1 MLAGGL
7 PAQDWRFL
15 VDLTMHNR
23 LHSMH
28 LVPVSVE
35 SIRINQPLPFPLMDK
50 NGVLLAKRSFIIDS
64 KEDLADIAQRGG
76 GLFID
81 VADSEA
87 HHRAYVE
94 RLHGLVRD
102 GKSLG
107 EIAGAQITGDLL
119 GNRGAQ
125 DDERPDWLDLQVQA
139 NALLRDSNPAQ
150 FMDRMDRLSAQL
162 SRHSRRNPDGTLFAL
177 IHLSGTEVHMYS
189 ATHAMLVSVMC
200 GLAAREVLKW
210 PQDKE
215 TLLCKAAL
223 TMNLGMTG
231 LQDQLTKQVE
241 APSPAQR
248 QAIDGHAAKSVDML
262 AAMGVSDAVW
272 LEAVRD
278 HHTQTPGRLQ
288 SRTEAQQIARL
299 IQRADMFGAR
309 LAPRASRVPVSPAAA
324 MQACYFD
331 ENRLVDE
338 AGAALIKAVGIYQP
352 GSFVRLATDE
362 VAVVIKRGLNTS
374 TPRVAVL
381 VNRSGMPTLEPTIR
395 ETSTRDFRVVASVPH
410 RDVKV
415 QINLERLLPLTAT
428 PASDRPW

>member
-1 MLAGGL
+1 
-7 PAQDWRFL
+7 
-15 VDLTMHNR
+15 
-23 LHSMH
+23 MH

-50 NGVLLAKRSFIIDS
+50 NGILLAKRSFIIDS
-64 KEDLADIAQRGG
+64 KEDLAEIAQRGG

-107 EIAGAQITGDLL
+107 EIADAKITGDLL
-119 GNRGAQ
+119 GGRTVQ

-139 NALLRDSNPAQ
+139 NALLRDGNPAQ
-150 FMDRMDRLSAQL
+150 FMERLDRLNSQL
-162 SRHSRRNPDGTLFAL
+162 NRHSRRNPDGTLFAL
-177 IHLSGTEVHMYS
+177 IHLSATEMRMYS

-210 PQDKE
+210 PEEQQG
-215 TLLCKAAL
+215 LLCKAAL
-223 TMNLGMTG
+223 TMNLSMTG
-231 LQDQLTKQVE
+231 LQDQLTQQIE
-241 APSPAQR
+241 APTPAQR
-248 QAIDGHAAKSVDML
+248 KVIDAHAAKSADML
-262 AAMGVSDAVW
+262 SDMGVLDAVW

-278 HHTQTPGRLQ
+278 HHTQTPGPLQ
-288 SRTEAQQIARL
+288 SRTPAQQIARL
-299 IQRADMFGAR
+299 IQRADMFAAR
-309 LAPRASRVPVSPAAA
+309 LAPRTSRVPISPAAA

-331 ENRLVDE
+331 ENRQVDE
-338 AGAALIKAVGIYQP
+338 TGAALIKAVGIYQP
-352 GSFVRLATDE
+352 GSYVRLATDE
-362 VAVVIKRGLNTS
+362 VAIVVKRGVNTT

-381 VNRSGMPTLEPTIR
+381 VNRSGMPTLEPTVR
-395 ETSTRDFRVVASVPH
+395 DTSTRDFRIVASVPH

>member
-1 MLAGGL
+1 
-7 PAQDWRFL
+7 
-15 VDLTMHNR
+15 
-23 LHSMH
+23 MH

-50 NGVLLAKRSFIIDS
+50 NGVLLAKRSFVIDS

-94 RLHGLVRD
+94 RLHNLVRT

-107 EIAGAQITGDLL
+107 EIADAKISGELL
-119 GNRGAQ
+119 TSRNAQ
-125 DDERPDWLDLQVQA
+125 DNERPDWLDLQVQT
-139 NALLRDSNPAQ
+139 NALLRDTQPVN
-150 FMDRMDRLSAQL
+150 FMERLERLHSQL
-162 SRHSRRNPDGTLFAL
+162 NRHSRNNPDGTLFAL
-177 IHLSGTEVHMYS
+177 IQLSAAEVRMYS

-210 PQDKE
+210 SAEQQHS
-215 TLLCKAAL
+215 LFKAAL

-231 LQDQLTKQVE
+231 LQDQLT
-241 APSPAQR
+241 R
-248 QAIDGHAAKSVDML
+248 QAEALTPVQRRAIDAHAQKSVEIL
-262 AAMGVSDAVW
+262 TQLGVTDTVW
-272 LEAVRD
+272 LDGVRE
-278 HHTQTPGRLQ
+278 HHTQTPGPLQ
-288 SRTEAQQIARL
+288 SRTPGLQLARL
-299 IQRADMFGAR
+299 IQRADMFAAR
-309 LAPRASRVPVSPAAA
+309 LAPRAGRAPIAPAAA

-331 ENRLVDE
+331 ENRQVDE
-338 AGAALIKAVGIYQP
+338 TGAALIKAVGIYQP

-362 VAVVIKRGLNTS
+362 VAVVIKRGQNTS

-395 ETSTRDFRVVASVPH
+395 ETSTRDFRIVASVPH
-410 RDVKV
+410 REVKV
-415 QINLERLLPLTAT
+415 QINLERLLPLTAA

>member
-1 MLAGGL
+1 
-7 PAQDWRFL
+7 
-15 VDLTMHNR
+15 
-23 LHSMH
+23 MH

-50 NGVLLAKRSFIIDS
+50 NGILLAKRSFIIDS
-64 KEDLADIAQRGG
+64 KEDLAEIAQRGG

-107 EIAGAQITGDLL
+107 EIAEAKITGDLL
-119 GNRGAQ
+119 GGRNVQ

-139 NALLRDSNPAQ
+139 NALLRDGNPAQ
-150 FMDRMDRLSAQL
+150 FMERLDRLNSQL
-162 SRHSRRNPDGTLFAL
+162 NRHSRRNPDGTLFAL
-177 IHLSGTEVHMYS
+177 IHLSATEMRMYS

-210 PQDKE
+210 PEEQQV
-215 TLLCKAAL
+215 LLCKAAL
-223 TMNLGMTG
+223 TMNLSMTG
-231 LQDQLTKQVE
+231 LQDQLTQQIE
-241 APSPAQR
+241 APTPAQR
-248 QAIDGHAAKSVDML
+248 KVIDAHAAKSAGML
-262 AAMGVSDAVW
+262 ADMGVPEGVW

-278 HHTQTPGRLQ
+278 HHTQVPGPLQ
-288 SRTEAQQIARL
+288 SRTPAQQIARL
-299 IQRADMFGAR
+299 IQRADMFAAR
-309 LAPRASRVPVSPAAA
+309 LAPRTSRVPISPAAA

-331 ENRLVDE
+331 ENRQVDA

-362 VAVVIKRGLNTS
+362 IAIVVKRGFNTT

-381 VNRSGMPTLEPTIR
+381 VNRSGMPTMEPTMR
-395 ETSTRDFRVVASVPH
+395 DTSTRDFRIVASVPH

-428 PASDRPW
+428 PASDRPF

>member
-1 MLAGGL
+1 
-7 PAQDWRFL
+7 
-15 VDLTMHNR
+15 
-23 LHSMH
+23 MH

-50 NGVLLAKRSFIIDS
+50 NGVLLAKRSFVIDS
-64 KEDLADIAQRGG
+64 REDLAEIAQRGG

-107 EIAGAQITGDLL
+107 EIAEAKITGNLL
-119 GNRGAQ
+119 GNRAGQ

-139 NALLRDSNPAQ
+139 NALLRDSNPTS
-150 FMDRMDRLSAQL
+150 FMERLERLNGQL
-162 SRHSRRNPDGTLFAL
+162 GRQSRRSPDGTLFAL
-177 IHLSGTEVHMYS
+177 IHLSATEVRMYS

-210 PQDKE
+210 PQE
-215 TLLCKAAL
+215 REELLCKAAL
-223 TMNLGMTG
+223 TMNLGMTA
-231 LQDQLTKQVE
+231 LQDQLTKQID
-241 APSPAQR
+241 PPTPLQR
-248 QAIDGHAAKSVDML
+248 QAIDGHAAKSADML
-262 AAMGVSDAVW
+262 AELGVTDAVW
-272 LEAVRD
+272 LEAVRS
-278 HHTQTPGRLQ
+278 HHTQTPGPLQ
-288 SRTEAQQIARL
+288 ARSPAQQIARL
-299 IQRADMFGAR
+299 IQRADMFAAR
-309 LAPRASRVPVSPAAA
+309 LAPRTSRVPVSPAAA

-331 ENRLVDE
+331 ENRQVDE
-338 AGAALIKAVGIYQP
+338 TGAALIKAVGIYQP

-362 VAVVIKRGLNTS
+362 VAVVIKRGMNTS

-381 VNRSGMPTLEPTIR
+381 VNRSGMPTIEPTIR
-395 ETSTRDFRVVASVPH
+395 ETSTRDYRIVASVPH
-410 RDVKV
+410 REVKV